1 MAISRQT
8 KETQVAELA
17 DLLSTAKLTVLAEYK
32 GLTVKE
38 LQSLRRAAREN
49 GVTIKVVKN
58 RLVRVALAQSKNLKD
73 VDTSSMKGQLLY
85 AMSSEDE
92 VAPAQSLAKFAKE
105 HDALHMIAAIDAAG
119 TLLAEADVKAL
130 ASLPTK
136 DQLRG
141 MLVGTLAA
149 PLSGFVNVLAG
160 NIRGV
165 LNVLNARA
173 EALES

>member
-1 MAISRQT
+1 MAISRET
-8 KETQVAELA
+8 KEAQVAELTK
-17 DLLSTAKLTVLAEYK
+17 LLGDAKLTVIAQYQ
-32 GLTVKE
+32 GLTVKD
-38 LQSLRRAAREN
+38 LQGLRRAAREG

-58 RLVRVALAQSKNLKD
+58 RLVRVALAQTEKLKD
-73 VDTSSMKGQLLY
+73 VDTGTLTGQLLY

-92 VAPAQSLAKFAKE
+92 IAPAQVLATFAKE
-105 HDALHMIAAIDAAG
+105 HDALKSIAAIDATG
-119 TLLAEADVKAL
+119 VVMNEADVKAL

-141 MLVGTLAA
+141 MLVGTIAA
-149 PLSGFVNVLAG
+149 PLSGFVNVMAG
-160 NIRGV
+160 NVRGV